1 MWWPGLVATPQ
12 ACSVQRHGVCSDC
25 VYFSCLVSSHFFSCL
40 ALSTAPWTSD
50 TCTVRMQQRQVSI
63 YSVYSVESY
72 SQIFSCNYVLWHFD
86 TIVHGKIQTFQKYG
100 YKYGRTVNDMRR
112 VSLRQLFSATCTQ
125 FRMMNTTGTAGEYS
139 RDHLYSYQPPKW
151 ASSIPQAPSLRLHV
165 ILLSAHASNIV
176 SRDLLLNF

>member
-1 MWWPGLVATPQ
+1 MTRPSSHTSGMQCAKAWCLQWLCLLFLSGLKPFLQLLSLVH
-12 ACSVQRHGVCSDC
+12 CSVNVWYVHCKNATKTGINLQRI
-25 VYFSCLVSSHFFSCL
+25 
-40 ALSTAPWTSD
+40 
-50 TCTVRMQQRQVSI
+50 QRRKLLTDFQL
-63 YSVYSVESY
+63 
-72 SQIFSCNYVLWHFD
+72 LWHFD